1 MADRFPEGFL
11 WGGATAANQC
21 EGGYDLDG
29 RGPSLIDL
37 IEAICWAV
45 PGLRVR
51 LGTDAVPEELLY
63 IVTEAAVIRF
73 NRIGSE
79 GMASH
84 NVEGE
89 SVAFSGDEFAPFAED
104 IQAWQLA
111 QAEPKKGRVRF
122 L

>member
-1 MADRFPEGFL
+1 MPEGI
-11 WGGATAANQC
+11 
-21 EGGYDLDG
+21 YMDLLLTGLKRLLGITEDSQDAKLFG
-29 RGPSLIDL
+29 ILETVYAR
-37 IEAICWAV
+37 
-45 PGLRVR
+45 LRVR